1 MTQLR
6 IVCDTAL
13 LREAADV
20 SLLMVLFTLILDH
33 LYEVVMI
40 YHFLHGMWQRL
51 ELHRLSLPVSEK
63 CFMGYFPN
71 KQVPFESTP
80 VSKILPPY
88 RGREQ
93 EQFVRICIENTDIEY
108 TVPRDLLCQQSSYF
122 SAMFNSQFIE
132 SQARKTTM
140 RKLEG
145 VISVNS
151 VRSMV
156 IWINNGRL
164 QFNTGK
170 MSQCITDAI
179 ELARLAD
186 FCDIKSLQSAITAH
200 VRQMLLKHMQQRMK
214 REYGNVDLHTRWI
227 TEDHIMSASHLP
239 QGHSL
244 RCLLASASVEA
255 FLKSPKYKFERMI
268 RECPSFASDLLADIR
283 QALNGRQDHRPHR
296 IVCARD
302 PIDKQYFPLNST
314 HGFNVS
320 ERATRWETILPDK
333 TSSNAS
339 MRRKMVFFARDVCD
353 QFAEQR
359 RTQ

>member
-1 MTQLR
+1 MTKLH
-6 IVCDTAL
+6 IVCDTAI
-13 LREAADV
+13 LREAADL
-20 SLLMVLFTLILDH
+20 SLLIVLFTLVLDH
-33 LYEVVMI
+33 LYEAVTI
-40 YHFLHGMWQRL
+40 YHFLHRTWQRL
-51 ELHRLSLPVSEK
+51 ELPRLSLSVSEK
-63 CFMGYFPN
+63 CLRGHFPN
-71 KQVPFESTP
+71 KQVSFESTP
-80 VSKILPPY
+80 VSQILSPY

-93 EQFVRICIENTDIEY
+93 FVRIGIENTDIEY

-151 VRSMV
+151 VRSMM

-164 QFNTGK
+164 QFNTRK

-186 FCDIKSLQSAITAH
+186 FCDIKSLQSVITAH
-200 VRQMLLKHMQQRMK
+200 VRQMLLKHMQQGMK
-214 REYGNVDLHTRWI
+214 KEYGNVDLHTRWI

-255 FLKSPKYKFERMI
+255 FLKSPKYKFERMT
-268 RECPSFASDLLADIR
+268 RECPSFASDLLAEVR
-283 QALNGRQDHRPHR
+283 QALNGRQDHRPHP

-302 PIDKQYFPLNST
+302 PIDEQYFLLNST
-314 HGFNVS
+314 YGFNVS
-320 ERATRWETILPDK
+320 ERDTRWETILPEK

-339 MRRKMVFFARDVCD
+339 MRCKMVFFARELCD

-359 RTQ
+359 RTRW